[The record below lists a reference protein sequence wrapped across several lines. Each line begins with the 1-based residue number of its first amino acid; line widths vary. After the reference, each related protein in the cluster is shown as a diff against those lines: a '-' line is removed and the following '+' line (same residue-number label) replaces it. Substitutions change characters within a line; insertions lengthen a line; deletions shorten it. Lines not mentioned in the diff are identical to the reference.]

1 LSKPSS
7 RKVKSPPYTHR
18 DIGRAIFNSEIIKY
32 SIATWLKV
40 ELYSLFFT
48 VLPKLIAFA
57 VWVVIIA
64 AIYWG
69 VTLI

>member
-1 LSKPSS
+1 MRKPSS
-7 RKVKSPPYTHR
+7 RKVKPPPYTHR
-18 DIGRAIFNSEIIKY
+18 EIARAIFNSEINKY

-40 ELYSLFFT
+40 ELYTWFFT

-57 VWVVIIA
+57 VWIAIIA
-64 AIYWG
+64 AILWE

>member
-1 LSKPSS
+1 MA
-7 RKVKSPPYTHR
+7 
-18 DIGRAIFNSEIIKY
+18 RAIFNFEINKY

-57 VWVVIIA
+57 VWIAIIA
-64 AIYWG
+64 AILWA